1 MPIVVKLLPNHE
13 VLKLLLRAC
22 IGRHW
27 ETCDGE
33 FPQLKL
39 LKLESLEIMQW
50 DVSSNH
56 FPSLQPL
63 QLVNCHGLQNIP
75 SKIRD
80 IPTLQMIELYRCN
93 PCLINSAKEIK
104 EEQENMGN
112 NFLQIIDSY
121 KQS

>member
-1 MPIVVKLLPNHE
+1 MPTLVKLLPNHE
-13 VLKLLLRAC
+13 VLKLLLHAC
-22 IGRHW
+22 TGRHW

-50 DVSSNH
+50 DVCSNH
-56 FPSLQPL
+56 FPSLQRL

-75 SKIRD
+75 SEIGD
-80 IPTLQMIELYRCN
+80 TPTLQMIELYQCN
-93 PCLINSAKEIK
+93 PCLINSTKEIK
-104 EEQENMGN
+104 EEQENMGKK
-112 NFLQIIDSY
+112 FLQSIDLY